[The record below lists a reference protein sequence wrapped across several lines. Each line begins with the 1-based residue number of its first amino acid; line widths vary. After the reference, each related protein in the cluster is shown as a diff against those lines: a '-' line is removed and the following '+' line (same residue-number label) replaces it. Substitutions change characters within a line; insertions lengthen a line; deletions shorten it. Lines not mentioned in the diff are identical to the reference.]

1 MLFRTLLFL
10 AFIVPFT
17 GTKDKITTFSGKWQF
32 DEAHSSY
39 NLTTKVIKDLPDRLK
54 VKIPNYDVPRLAGIP
69 RYFTTPPILVIK
81 VVGGRL
87 TTSAPQWFTGWIPFD
102 TEFLVDGKQREKN
115 VGVGAHRS
123 KSRWEEARIVRE
135 WSTNDA
141 SIYESSEGRDVLSLS
156 EDGKTLTVE

>member
-17 GTKDKITTFSGKWQF
+17 GTKDKITTFSGKWQS

-102 TEFLVDGKQREKN
+102 TEFLVDGKQRE
-115 VGVGAHRS
+115 
-123 KSRWEEARIVRE
+123 
-135 WSTNDA
+135 
-141 SIYESSEGRDVLSLS
+141 
-156 EDGKTLTVE
+156 